1 MKKIR
6 IPFWMQIA
14 AILLAGILASGAA
27 FWIAQEYMSNRQT
40 EELEKHTVTFA
51 YLDGTVIEIK
61 EVTHGKGVFPPE
73 LTDEGVFRG
82 WSNGFNAVVADVEAH
97 PVYHSITEN
106 NLFHFDSVY
115 VQEGNEFTL
124 DICVGGHVSVS
135 SGELTLEYDAE
146 VLEFLDSKDMVKC
159 TVSESTKGEL
169 VICFNSDT
177 VIKTE
182 TLLSQLR
189 FRAKEKDAYA
199 TEVIL
204 KASNIKVVAEG
215 QELPA
220 DCATIN
226 NKVFFIQEVG

>member
-1 MKKIR
+1 MRKIR
-6 IPFWMQIA
+6 IPFWIQIV
-14 AILLAGILASGAA
+14 AILLAGVIASGVA
-27 FWIAQEYMSNRQT
+27 FLIARNSITTHQNESQ
-40 EELEKHTVTFA
+40 EKHTVTFA
-51 YLDGTVIEIK
+51 YLDGTVITTK
-61 EVTHGKGVFPPE
+61 EVSHGKGVFPPE

-106 NLFHFDSVY
+106 NLFYFDSVY
-115 VQEGNEFTL
+115 VQEGTEFSL
-124 DICVGGHVSVS
+124 DICVGGYVSVS
-135 SGELTLEYDAE
+135 SGELTLEYDVE
-146 VLEFLDSKDMVKC
+146 VLEFLELKDMVQC
-159 TVSESTKGEL
+159 AVSETTKGEL

-177 VIKTE
+177 AIKTE

-189 FRAKEKDAYA
+189 FVAKEKDAYA

-215 QELPA
+215 QEMPA

-226 NKVFFIQEVG
+226 NKVFFLQEVG